1 MAPAS
6 GKLTSYRLVDE
17 PQIKASRVSVTQ
29 PDEHSQAVRWG
40 GAVTGTEFL
49 MPGMPAMWSKCLA
62 GLRGKDTLWGKISLL
77 F

>member
-17 PQIKASRVSVTQ
+17 PQIKAPRVSVTQ
-29 PDEHSQAVRWG
+29 PGAHSQAVGWD
-40 GAVTGTEFL
+40 GAVTGTGFL
-49 MPGMPAMWSKCLA
+49 MPGMPAMWSKCQA
-62 GLRGKDTLWGKISLL
+62 GVRGKDTLWGKISLL